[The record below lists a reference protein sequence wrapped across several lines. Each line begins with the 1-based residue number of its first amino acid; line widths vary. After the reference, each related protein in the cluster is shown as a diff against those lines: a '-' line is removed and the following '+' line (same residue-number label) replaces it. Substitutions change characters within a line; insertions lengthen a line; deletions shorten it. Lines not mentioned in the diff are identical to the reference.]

1 MQFAKPRGTR
11 DFLPREM
18 AKRRQVEE
26 VMRGVFERFG
36 YKEIQTPTFESL
48 ELITAKSGEDIRRH
62 LYHFE
67 DKSGRK
73 LALRPELTAPAVRLY
88 INEMQFKPKP
98 VKIYYFGNCFRYE
111 RPQSGR
117 FREFWQAGIELIGAD
132 SPEAE
137 AEVIAIAVEALHKIK
152 LKDFKLHVGNIGVL
166 RKILENSGVG
176 EKEQN
181 IVMGII
187 DKGEEGELER
197 LLHKLKVSEEN
208 REVLLNVLELVGD
221 RSEILDKAKLL
232 LKGNKHALVELKRF
246 EEVLRILEAFGV
258 EEYTIDLGIARGL
271 DYYTGMVFEIYAS
284 KLGAQK
290 QICGGGSYSLVQV
303 FGGESTPTCG
313 FAFGFDRILLALEN
327 FKVDKKTKV
336 FVVPTTERLLN
347 EAIKVSSL
355 LRQSIVC
362 EVDLMRRK
370 LSKALG
376 YADAKKIPYVVI
388 VGEEEFKEGKV
399 VLRDMKTGEQKK
411 LGVKELKEFLG
422 GVND

>member
-98 VKIYYFGNCFRYE
+98 VKMYYFGNCFRYE

-117 FREFWQAGIELIGAD
+117 FREFWQAGVELIGAD

-187 DKGEEGELER
+187 DKGEEEELER

-208 REVLLNVLELVGD
+208 RGVLLNVLELVGD
-221 RSEILDKAKLL
+221 RGETLNKAKFL

-258 EEYTIDLGIARGL
+258 GEYTIDLGIARGL
-271 DYYTGMVFEIYAS
+271 DYYTGIVFEIYAS
-284 KLGAQK
+284 RLGAQK
-290 QICGGGSYSLVQV
+290 QICGGGSYSLVEV

-327 FKVDKKTKV
+327 FKVDKKTEV

-376 YADAKKIPYVVI
+376 YAGAKKIPYVVI

-411 LGVKELKEFLG
+411 LGIKELKEFLG